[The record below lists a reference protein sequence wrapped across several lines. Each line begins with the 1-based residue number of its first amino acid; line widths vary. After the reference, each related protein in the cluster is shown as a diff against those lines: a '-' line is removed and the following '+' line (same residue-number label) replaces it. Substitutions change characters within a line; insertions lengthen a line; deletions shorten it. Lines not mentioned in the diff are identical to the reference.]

1 MYPLLMFNHDLYRV
15 VHNAEEERQSR
26 EDFWYSVCPEGKQF
40 TAKNQN
46 FIVLRPVLKPVEPEA
61 K

>member
-1 MYPLLMFNHDLYRV
+1 MFNHDFYRL
-15 VHNAEEERQSR
+15 VHDAEEERQSR

-46 FIVLRPVLKPVEPEA
+46 FIVLRPVPKPVEPEA